1 MKKTITIVSILLGI
15 TIVLIL
21 GAHRD
26 NVVNTSADKY
36 TYCVEMTYHESPAEY
51 YAVNGKYPTCK

>member
-1 MKKTITIVSILLGI
+1 MKTITIVSILLGI

-26 NVVNTSADKY
+26 NAVNSQADKY

-51 YAVNGKYPTCK
+51 YAVAGQYPTCK